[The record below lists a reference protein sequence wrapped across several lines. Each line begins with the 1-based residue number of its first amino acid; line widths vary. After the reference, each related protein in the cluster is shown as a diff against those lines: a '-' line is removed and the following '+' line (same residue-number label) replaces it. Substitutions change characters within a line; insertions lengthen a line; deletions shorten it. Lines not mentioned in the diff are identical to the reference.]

1 MIIDF
6 RVRPPYK
13 SIKESLLYTRKPRSE
28 EKWGLKTSRSIIE
41 ESMDL
46 FIEEMDEA
54 GITKAVVPLRRAFGH
69 KNEDLL
75 SLMEEYPGRFIGSPC
90 IDPNLDLAVSLK
102 EIQDYVIDGPCS
114 VIMMEPGKC
123 KEPMHA
129 NDKRIWPIYE
139 KCQEHGI
146 PVLLSFGG
154 FIPPALGYNNPLEI
168 EEIAT
173 AFPDLTI
180 VVCHAA
186 WPYVQEIIHV
196 AFFQKNVYLV
206 PDMYMVNCAGAQDYI
221 AAANYML
228 QDKII
233 LGSAY
238 PILSMKENVAYVK
251 SKVRPEVWEKIS
263 YKNAAK
269 VLGFED

>member
-28 EKWGLKTSRSIIE
+28 EKWGLRTSESIIE
-41 ESMDL
+41 ESMEL
-46 FIEEMDEA
+46 FIKEMDDA

-69 KNEDLL
+69 KNDDLI
-75 SLMEEYPGRFIGSPC
+75 SLMEEYPGRFIGSTC
-90 IDPNLDLAVSLK
+90 IDPALDISVSLK
-102 EIQDYVIDGPCS
+102 EIQDYVVDGPCS
-114 VIMMEPGKC
+114 VIIMEPGKC
-123 KEPMHA
+123 QPALHA
-129 NDKRIWPIYE
+129 NDKRIWPIYDF
-139 KCQEHGI
+139 CQKNHI

-168 EEIAT
+168 EEIAV
-173 AFPDLTI
+173 AFPELTI

-186 WPYVQEIIHV
+186 WPYVQEMVHV
-196 AFFQKNVYLV
+196 AWYRKNVYIV

-221 AAANYML
+221 AAANHML
-228 QDKII
+228 QDKLI

-238 PILSMKENVAYVK
+238 PILSMKENVEYVK

-269 VLGFED
+269 VLGLKD